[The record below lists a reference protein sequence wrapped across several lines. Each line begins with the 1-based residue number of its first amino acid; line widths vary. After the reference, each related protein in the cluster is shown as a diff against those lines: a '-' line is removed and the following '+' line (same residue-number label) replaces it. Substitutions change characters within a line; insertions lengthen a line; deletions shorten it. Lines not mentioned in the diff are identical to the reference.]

1 MHNLLT
7 TSTVPAA
14 ALPGVLGA
22 IAVFRLEYCIHAK
35 VIAGSNGRQIF
46 EFIICELKKARRS
59 NVKDSVKGGAT
70 PSTAV
75 ISVSFFITAFDRG
88 IQEETDTGE
97 RSAAVSLEKQHI
109 F

>member
-35 VIAGSNGRQIF
+35 VSWLIYGLHCIQSTLISMAG
-46 EFIICELKKARRS
+46 K
-59 NVKDSVKGGAT
+59 
-70 PSTAV
+70 
-75 ISVSFFITAFDRG
+75 
-88 IQEETDTGE
+88 
-97 RSAAVSLEKQHI
+97 
-109 F
+109 